1 MRRRQARPYGHTV
14 PATRLLSLLMG
25 LAVMGMLYQRAKE
38 PQFWRWLTN
47 ESRADSTEEQ
57 TSPKSSTASKEDPT
71 KQIDNQDNI
80 VPGPNEA
87 DADELA
93 KLRSNLKSVQ
103 DRQTLQDFDMP
114 AYWQLMRWSRT
125 RPIAELE
132 KLARRD
138 LPYSHLWEEPDLYRA
153 QPIRL
158 KLHIRRVLKYEPSKN
173 PQDLKLVYEA
183 WGWTEDSRSFPFCVV
198 FPDKP
203 EGLPIGTDVD
213 ADFVFVGYFLK
224 WMSYQAF
231 DVKKNAPLLI
241 GRLRP
246 ATKAAGSAKASNW
259 ETAFLTLVGGVLLLS
274 FLGWFAIYG
283 LRRPRT
289 IVAATTAMP
298 DQLPDNWLAGTAD
311 DSRSGSTA
319 ERFDFE
325 RVTSPNAVAIAS
337 PPTVAAPA
345 TVPESAPQ
353 GVS

>member
-57 TSPKSSTASKEDPT
+57 TSPKSSTASKDDTT
-71 KQIDNQDNI
+71 KQIDNQENI
-80 VPGPNEA
+80 VPGPNET
-87 DADELA
+87 DADELTQ
-93 KLRSNLKSVQ
+93 LRSSLKAVL
-103 DRQTLQDFDMP
+103 DRQILQDVDMS

-138 LPYSHLWEEPDLYRA
+138 LPYSHLWEEPDLFRG

-173 PQDLKLVYEA
+173 PQDLKMVYEA

-213 ADFVFVGYFLK
+213 GDFVFVGYFLK
-224 WMSYQAF
+224 WMSYQAY
-231 DVKKNAPLLI
+231 DVKKYAPLLI

-246 ATKAAGSAKASNW
+246 ATKAAGSAKASDW
-259 ETAFLTLVGGVLLLS
+259 ESSFLMLVGGVLLLS
-274 FLGWFAIYG
+274 FFGWFAIYG

-289 IVAATTAMP
+289 IVAATTAVP

-311 DSRSGSTA
+311 DSRFDPTTEVPDFANVNPPISVATTSNQTA
-319 ERFDFE
+319 M
-325 RVTSPNAVAIAS
+325 TPTAS
-337 PPTVAAPA
+337 PESVPT
-345 TVPESAPQ
+345 S
-353 GVS
+353 VS

>member
-47 ESRADSTEEQ
+47 ESRADSADMDESAKPKESLPTPPSPLP
-57 TSPKSSTASKEDPT
+57 TSE
-71 KQIDNQDNI
+71 NI
-80 VPGPNEA
+80 VPGPNET

-93 KLRSNLKSVQ
+93 KLRSNLKAVQ
-103 DRQTLQDFDMP
+103 DRQTLQDVDMS

-173 PQDLKLVYEA
+173 PQDLKTVYEA
-183 WGWTEDSRSFPFCVV
+183 WGWTDDSRSFPFCVV

-259 ETAFLTLVGGVLLLS
+259 ETAFLTLVGGVLLVS

-311 DSRSGSTA
+311 DSRFDPTTEVPDFANVNPPISVATTSNQTA
-319 ERFDFE
+319 M
-325 RVTSPNAVAIAS
+325 TPTAS
-337 PPTVAAPA
+337 PESVPT
-345 TVPESAPQ
+345 S
-353 GVS
+353 VS

>member
-1 MRRRQARPYGHTV
+1 MRRRLARPYGHALP
-14 PATRLLSLLMG
+14 PARALSLLMG
-25 LAVMGMLYQRAKE
+25 LFVLGMLYQRAKE
-38 PQFWRWLTN
+38 PQFWSWLTN
-47 ESRADSTEEQ
+47 ESRADSADVDESAKPKEPLPTPNSQ
-57 TSPKSSTASKEDPT
+57 LPTSE
-71 KQIDNQDNI
+71 NI
-80 VPGPNEA
+80 IPGPNET

-93 KLRSNLKSVQ
+93 KLRTNLKAVQ
-103 DRQTLQDFDMP
+103 DRQVLQNFDMP

-132 KLARRD
+132 KIARRD
-138 LPYSHLWEEPDLYRA
+138 VPYSHLWEEPDLYRA
-153 QPIRL
+153 QPFRL

-173 PQDLKLVYEA
+173 PQDLKMVYEA
-183 WGWTEDSRSFPFCVV
+183 WGWTEDSRSYPFCVV
-198 FPDKP
+198 FPDMP

-231 DVKKNAPLLI
+231 DVKKNAPLLV

-246 ATKAAGSAKASNW
+246 ATKATGLAKASNW

-274 FLGWFAIYG
+274 FFGWFAIYG

-289 IVAATTAMP
+289 IVAATTAAP

-311 DSRSGSTA
+311 NSRSEMTA
-319 ERFDFE
+319 ERLDFE
-325 RVTSPNAVAIAS
+325 SVPPPNAVATTS
-337 PPTVAAPA
+337 HPTVAASA
-345 TVPESAPQ
+345 TPSESAPQ

>member
-1 MRRRQARPYGHTV
+1 MRRRLARPYGHTLP
-14 PATRLLSLLMG
+14 PARAISLLMG
-25 LAVMGMLYQRAKE
+25 LLVIGMLYQRAKE
-38 PQFWRWLTN
+38 PQFWSWLTN
-47 ESRADSTEEQ
+47 ESRADSADVDESAKPKETRPTPHSALP
-57 TSPKSSTASKEDPT
+57 TSE
-71 KQIDNQDNI
+71 NI
-80 VPGPNEA
+80 VPGPNET

-93 KLRSNLKSVQ
+93 KLQTNLKAVQ
-103 DRQTLQDFDMP
+103 DRQALQNFDMP

-138 LPYSHLWEEPDLYRA
+138 LSYSHLWDEPDLFRG

-173 PQDLKLVYEA
+173 PQDLKMVYEA

-203 EGLPIGTDVD
+203 EDLPIGTDVE

-246 ATKAAGSAKASNW
+246 TTKAAGSAKASDW
-259 ETAFLTLVGGVLLLS
+259 EYAFLMLVGGVLLLS
-274 FLGWFAIYG
+274 FFGWFAIYG

-289 IVAATTAMP
+289 IVAATTAIP

-311 DSRSGSTA
+311 GSRSEQIA
-319 ERFDFE
+319 ERLDFE
-325 RVTSPNAVAIAS
+325 SVIPPNAVAITS
-337 PPTVAAPA
+337 HPTVATP
-345 TVPESAPQ
+345 TTTPESAPQ

>member
-14 PATRLLSLLMG
+14 PPTRLLSLLMG
-25 LAVMGMLYQRAKE
+25 LAVMGVVYQRVKE

-47 ESRADSTEEQ
+47 ESRAEDADVAESANQKDSFP
-57 TSPKSSTASKEDPT
+57 SRLSSSE
-71 KQIDNQDNI
+71 NI
-80 VPGPNEA
+80 VPGPNET

-93 KLRSNLKSVQ
+93 KLRSNLKAVQ
-103 DRQTLQDFDMP
+103 DRVTLQDFDMS

-138 LPYSHLWEEPDLYRA
+138 VPYSHLWEEPDLYRG

-158 KLHIRRVLKYEPSKN
+158 KLHIRRVLQYEPTKN
-173 PQDLKLVYEA
+173 PQDLKTVYEA

-203 EGLPIGTDVD
+203 AGLPIGTDVD
-213 ADFVFVGYFLK
+213 TDFVFVGYFLK

-231 DVKKNAPLLI
+231 DVKKNAPLLV

-246 ATKAAGSAKASNW
+246 AAPTVRAVKGGGW
-259 ETAFLTLVGGVLLLS
+259 ESAFLTLVGGVLLVS
-274 FLGWFAIYG
+274 FIGWFAVNG

-289 IVAATTAMP
+289 IVAATTAIP
-298 DQLPDNWLAGTAD
+298 DQLPDNWLAGTPAD
-311 DSRSGSTA
+311 ARFDPTTENLDVIPPITA
-319 ERFDFE
+319 ET
-325 RVTSPNAVAIAS
+325 TSTP
-337 PPTVAAPA
+337 
-345 TVPESAPQ
+345 
-353 GVS
+353 

>member
-14 PATRLLSLLMG
+14 PATRVLSLLMG
-25 LAVMGMLYQRAKE
+25 LAVLGMLYQRTKE
-38 PQFWRWLTN
+38 PQFWRWFTN
-47 ESRADSTEEQ
+47 ESRADSADVSESANPKDSLPTPH
-57 TSPKSSTASKEDPT
+57 SPPPSSE
-71 KQIDNQDNI
+71 NI
-80 VPGPNEA
+80 VPGPNET

-93 KLRSNLKSVQ
+93 NLRSSLKAVL
-103 DRQTLQDFDMP
+103 DRQPLQDVDMS

-138 LPYSHLWEEPDLYRA
+138 LPYSHLWEEPDLYRG

-246 ATKAAGSAKASNW
+246 STKAASSTKASDW
-259 ETAFLTLVGGVLLLS
+259 ESAFLMLVGGVLLLS

-283 LRRPRT
+283 MRRPRT
-289 IVAATTAMP
+289 IVAATTAAP
-298 DQLPDNWLAGTAD
+298 DQLPENWLAGTAD
-311 DSRSGSTA
+311 DSRSGPTA
-319 ERFDFE
+319 ERLDFE
-325 RVTSPNAVAIAS
+325 NVTPPNAVANTS
-337 PPTVAAPA
+337 HLTVAAPK
-345 TVPESAPQ
+345 TSPGSAPQ

>member
-1 MRRRQARPYGHTV
+1 MRRRLARPYGHTLP
-14 PATRLLSLLMG
+14 PARGLSLLMG
-25 LAVMGMLYQRAKE
+25 LLVIGMLYQRAKE
-38 PQFWRWLTN
+38 PQFWLWLTN
-47 ESRADSTEEQ
+47 ESRADSADVDESAKPKESLPTPNSPLP
-57 TSPKSSTASKEDPT
+57 TSE
-71 KQIDNQDNI
+71 NI
-80 VPGPNEA
+80 VPGPNET
-87 DADELA
+87 DPDELTQ
-93 KLRSNLKSVQ
+93 LRSSLKAVL
-103 DRQTLQDFDMP
+103 DRQPLQDVDMS

-138 LPYSHLWEEPDLYRA
+138 LPYSHLWEEPDLYRG

-173 PQDLKLVYEA
+173 PQDLKMVYEA

-231 DVKKNAPLLI
+231 DVKKNAPLLV

-246 ATKAAGSAKASNW
+246 AMRSVGTGKTSDW
-259 ETAFLTLVGGVLLLS
+259 ETSFLMLVGGVLLLS

-289 IVAATTAMP
+289 IVAATTAIP
-298 DQLPDNWLAGTAD
+298 DQLPDNWLAGSVG
-311 DSRSGSTA
+311 DSRS
-319 ERFDFE
+319 E
-325 RVTSPNAVAIAS
+325 
-337 PPTVAAPA
+337 PTVERLNFESVTPPNTAAITSHPPVATPA
-345 TVPESAPQ
+345 MSAESAPQ

>member
-1 MRRRQARPYGHTV
+1 MRRRLARPYGHTLP
-14 PATRLLSLLMG
+14 PARAISLLMG
-25 LAVMGMLYQRAKE
+25 LLVIGMLYHRAKE

-47 ESRADSTEEQ
+47 ESRADSADLDASANQ
-57 TSPKSSTASKEDPT
+57 KNSLPTSPSPLPT
-71 KQIDNQDNI
+71 SENI
-80 VPGPNEA
+80 VPGPNET

-93 KLRSNLKSVQ
+93 KLRSNLKAVQ
-103 DRQTLQDFDMP
+103 DRQPLQNFDMP

-138 LPYSHLWEEPDLYRA
+138 LSYSHLWDEPDLFRG

-158 KLHIRRVLKYEPSKN
+158 KLHVRRVLKYEPSKN
-173 PQDLKLVYEA
+173 PQDLKMVYEA
-183 WGWTEDSRSFPFCVV
+183 WGWTEESRSFPFCVV

-231 DVKKNAPLLI
+231 DVRKNAPLLV

-246 ATKAAGSAKASNW
+246 ATKAAGSAKASDW
-259 ETAFLTLVGGVLLLS
+259 ESAFLVLVGGVLLLS

-289 IVAATTAMP
+289 IMAATTAVP

-311 DSRSGSTA
+311 DSRSEPTA
-319 ERFDFE
+319 VRLNFE
-325 RVTSPNAVAIAS
+325 SVAPPDATGIAS
-337 PPTVAAPA
+337 PPTVE
-345 TVPESAPQ
+345 VPSTTSESAPQ

>member
-1 MRRRQARPYGHTV
+1 MRRRLARPYGHTLP
-14 PATRLLSLLMG
+14 PARAISLLMG
-25 LAVMGMLYQRAKE
+25 LLVIGMLYQRAKE

-47 ESRADSTEEQ
+47 ESRADSADVSE
-57 TSPKSSTASKEDPT
+57 SVPRKDPLAPRPSSLAPDE
-71 KQIDNQDNI
+71 NL
-80 VPGPNEA
+80 VPGPNET
-87 DADELA
+87 DAEELA
-93 KLRSNLKSVQ
+93 KLRTNLKAVQ
-103 DRQTLQDFDMP
+103 DRQALQNFDMP

-138 LPYSHLWEEPDLYRA
+138 LSYSHLWDEPNLFRG

-158 KLHIRRVLKYEPSKN
+158 KLHIRRVQKYEPSKN
-173 PQDLKLVYEA
+173 PQDLKMVYEA

-203 EGLPIGTDVD
+203 EDLPIGTDVE

-246 ATKAAGSAKASNW
+246 ATKAAGSAKGSDW
-259 ETAFLTLVGGVLLLS
+259 ESAFLMLVGGVLLLS
-274 FLGWFAIYG
+274 FFGWFAIYG

-289 IVAATTAMP
+289 IVAATTAVP

-311 DSRSGSTA
+311 DSRSGQTA
-319 ERFDFE
+319 AGFDVAPPFTVE
-325 RVTSPNAVAIAS
+325 TTSNPTVMTPAAS
-337 PPTVAAPA
+337 PG
-345 TVPESAPQ
+345 SASTS
-353 GVS
+353 VS